1 MIIRS
6 NNFVLKLEEI
16 LKDSLPTERYN
27 EHENIVL
34 NIIRSWFSNAKSF
47 THHSSGSTGRP
58 KKIEIS
64 REKIEISTKA
74 TLDFIDPDN
83 AVRSS
88 LLCLDPSHIGGAM
101 VVYRA
106 MIANHDLYIIEPT
119 SNIISIIGAS
129 SFDLVSMVPLQFK
142 ALTNSQID
150 QFGKILIGGA
160 PMDSK
165 NVKTSATIYSTFGM
179 TETVSHIALR
189 SLSEDVFTTTGD
201 TIVRINQDDTL
212 EIKGSITD
220 AKWLKT
226 NDIVEVINQK
236 TFKWIGRKDFII
248 NTGGIKVNP
257 EEIEQVLNDQ
267 MNDDFIICSL
277 LDSSLN
283 RKIIL
288 VSSGPEKELDFSNLK
303 KYHVPKELYFDQVIF
318 KTPSG
323 KLDRLKTQK
332 VLEDS
337 L

>member
-34 NIIRSWFSNAKSF
+34 NIIRKWFSNAKSF
-47 THHSSGSTGRP
+47 IHHSSGSTGRP

-83 AVRSS
+83 TVKSS

-106 MIANHDLYIIEPT
+106 LIAEHDLHIIEPT
-119 SNIISIIGAS
+119 SNIISIIGAN

-142 ALTNSQID
+142 ALSHSQID

-160 PMDSK
+160 PIDSK
-165 NVKTSATIYSTFGM
+165 TVKTSAAIYSTFGM

-201 TIVRINQDDTL
+201 TIVRIDQDDTL
-212 EIKGSITD
+212 EIHGSITD
-220 AKWLKT
+220 GKWLKT
-226 NDIVEVINQK
+226 NDIVEIVNPNA
-236 TFKWIGRKDFII
+236 FKWIGRKDFII

-257 EEIEQVLNDQ
+257 EEIELALNDQ

-277 LDSSLN
+277 PDSSLS
-283 RKIIL
+283 RKVVL
-288 VSSGPEKELDFSNLK
+288 VSSGSEQVLDFSNLRR
-303 KYHVPKELYFDQVIF
+303 YHIPKEIFFDREIF
-318 KTPSG
+318 KTPAG